1 MWYNVRNNV
10 CRARTT
16 EGVKMKNS
24 EIKAQLLTIPNLLT
38 LIRFLS
44 IPFYVWCI
52 VDPKTYLTIGGYN
65 FPLIGLLIMVFAAST
80 DLFDGWIARKF
91 NQGTALGAA
100 LDPFADK
107 FMHISAILALTIM
120 GFVHWAFIVLI
131 AFKEIV
137 MIVGGLFILRYG
149 QPIKANYWG
158 KVASFTLSIGVF
170 MSFFHAFWAEKVFY
184 LDWIIIG
191 IATVLTYCALISY
204 LKQALAIIKK
214 VFEAKK
220 LGIDPNDYF
229 AEEARKQAIA
239 NGEIVDEATENAEE
253 GTETT
258 TETIED

>member
-1 MWYNVRNNV
+1 
-10 CRARTT
+10 
-16 EGVKMKNS
+16 MKNS

-38 LIRFLS
+38 FIRFLS

-52 VDPKTYLTIGGYN
+52 ADPKTYLTVGGYN
-65 FPLIGLLIMVFAAST
+65 FPLVGLIIMVFAAST

-107 FMHISAILALTIM
+107 FMHVSAMLALTIM
-120 GFVHWAFIVLI
+120 GFVHWAFIALI
-131 AFKEIV
+131 AFKELV
-137 MIVGGLFILRYG
+137 MIVGGMFILRYG

-191 IATVLTYCALISY
+191 IATLLTYCALVSY
-204 LKQALAIIKK
+204 LGQALAIIKK

-229 AEEARKQAIA
+229 AEEARKKAIE
-239 NGEIVDEATENAEE
+239 NGEIVEEIEETTEETTENIEE
-253 GTETT
+253 
-258 TETIED
+258 